1 MTTKTQTTN
10 EHAAADNIAESTPQ
24 RWQVPDA
31 VASRI
36 IAKAEVVDKA
46 IAARDELIDL
56 ARDLLEVPN
65 SAQLRPM
72 PNGKLAFIEQQK

>member
-10 EHAAADNIAESTPQ
+10 EQAIAEDMAQSTPQ
-24 RWQVPDA
+24 KWQVPDA
-31 VASRI
+31 VARRI
-36 IAKAEVVDKA
+36 IEKAKAVDEA

-65 SAQLRPM
+65 GARLQPM
-72 PNGKLAFIEQQK
+72 PNGSLTFIMQ